1 MNITDTIEADST
13 QINAD
18 DLPAPRTVTITG
30 VNKGTA
36 EQPVNIDVAEFPGRA
51 YRPCK
56 SMRRVLVSA
65 WGSDAA
71 QYVGRRLTIF
81 NDPTVR
87 WGGLAVGG
95 VRISHLSNIDKP
107 LTIALTESRGKRK
120 PHRIDPLPDAP
131 AALPTVTPEAAA
143 EFERDIAE
151 AATIAALDAVAKDL
165 KACDLG
171 SHRARLLT
179 SWSER
184 KSVIEAEAAK

>member
-1 MNITDTIEADST
+1 MDLTDTIEADST

-18 DLPAPRTVTITG
+18 DLPAPRTVTVTG

-36 EQPVNIDVAEFPGRA
+36 EQPVNIEVAEFPGRA

-65 WGSDAA
+65 WGSDAT

-81 NDPTVR
+81 NDPSVR

-95 VRISHLSNIDKP
+95 VRISHLSHIDKP

-120 PHRIDPLPDAP
+120 PHRTDPLPDAP
-131 AALPTVTPEAAA
+131 PALPTVTPEAAA

-151 AATIAALDAVAKDL
+151 AATIQALDAVAKDL

-184 KSVIEAEAAK
+184 KAVIEAAE